1 MLLLLCWAHGYL
13 ATGQGSVPHRI
24 SIQSLEQ
31 AQGRFQSVWCGT
43 QALWQTLC
51 PFMTDIVKVTAGPSG
66 SIHAQPATGQCILLL
81 AVNADLA
88 QSSSMG

>member
-1 MLLLLCWAHGYL
+1 
-13 ATGQGSVPHRI
+13 
-24 SIQSLEQ
+24 
-31 AQGRFQSVWCGT
+31 
-43 QALWQTLC
+43 
-51 PFMTDIVKVTAGPSG
+51 MTDIVKVTAGPSG